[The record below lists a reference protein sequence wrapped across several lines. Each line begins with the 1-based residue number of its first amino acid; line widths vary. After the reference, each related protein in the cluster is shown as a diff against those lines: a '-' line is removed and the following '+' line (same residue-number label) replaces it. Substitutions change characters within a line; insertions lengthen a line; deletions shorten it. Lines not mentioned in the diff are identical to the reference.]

1 MSFFI
6 VQGKTYQHRRPRI
19 TSNQGL
25 ESSQFHVV
33 DATMLQDNE
42 IEKKKRTKM
51 FIPTAIEHKHRLS
64 CRI

>member
-42 IEKKKRTKM
+42 IEKKK
-51 FIPTAIEHKHRLS
+51 
-64 CRI
+64 

>member
-6 VQGKTYQHRRPRI
+6 VQAKTYHHRRPRI
-19 TSNQGL
+19 TKNQGL

-42 IEKKKRTKM
+42 IEKKKEDKNVH
-51 FIPTAIEHKHRLS
+51 PHGHTAQTPSIM
-64 CRI
+64 